1 MTNEILHNRAVAQPR
16 VKGKFVRPEDAAL
29 KAAGID
35 LSGIPTMKTVRA
47 AWKAGTIYSASAAYE
62 RGRLAERA
70 AQKMPRM
77 HPVSAPSPSYL
88 LDAALVIGIIAMA
101 FVLGAWID
109 HGQPWIFSAVVDFV
123 RGLF

>member
-1 MTNEILHNRAVAQPR
+1 MTNLRSHDANQPR
-16 VKGKFVRPEDAAL
+16 VKGRFVRPEDAAL

-35 LSGIPTMKTVRA
+35 LDGVPTMKTVRA
-47 AWKAGTIYSASAAYE
+47 AWKAGTVWSASAAYE

-77 HPVSAPSPSYL
+77 QPVSPPAPSYL
-88 LDAALVIGIIAMA
+88 LDGFLVLGIIVMA
-101 FVLGAWID
+101 FVFGAWID
-109 HGQPWIFSAVVDFV
+109 HGQPWIFPIVVDFV